1 MKVKLSYLDLVQE
14 DQVIGADHIH
24 CLFKRPTM
32 QNKTKIEE
40 RKHKRLNKR
49 KNKTKLNRSA
59 NKSIMLYDFC
69 QI

>member
-24 CLFKRPTM
+24 YLFKRPTM

-49 KNKTKLNRSA
+49 KNKTKLN
-59 NKSIMLYDFC
+59 
-69 QI
+69 